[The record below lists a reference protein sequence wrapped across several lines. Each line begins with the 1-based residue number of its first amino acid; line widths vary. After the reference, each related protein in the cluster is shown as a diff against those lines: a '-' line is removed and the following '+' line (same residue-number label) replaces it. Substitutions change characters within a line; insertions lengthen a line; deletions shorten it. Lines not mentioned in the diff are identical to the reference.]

1 MKRIFFDTNILVYL
15 FDGDATKKQAT
26 SRELLATS
34 AKEGW
39 FLSSTQVLQE
49 FYVVVTGKLAVP
61 LSSEDAEQAIRKLLS
76 LPIVEIDGETL
87 LYAIQIKRRYGFSFW
102 DALIVQAALKGGAQD
117 LYTED
122 MQHGQ
127 IIEGL
132 RIINPFL

>member
-1 MKRIFFDTNILVYL
+1 MKRTFFDTNILVYL
-15 FDGDATKKQAT
+15 FDGDATNKQAR
-26 SRELLATS
+26 SRELLTTS

-102 DALIVQAALKGGAQD
+102 DALIVQAALKGGAQQ

-122 MQHGQ
+122 LQHGQ